1 MLKYVNTV
9 YYPRVLYNLLAMR
22 SIKVFMLPGLIIKK
36 LGLTKIYY
44 WFNR

>member
-1 MLKYVNTV
+1 MLIVYI
-9 YYPRVLYNLLAMR
+9 YYPAMK
-22 SIKVFMLPGLIIKK
+22 SIKVFLLPGLIIKK

>member
-9 YYPRVLYNLLAMR
+9 LLTRLYNFFQAMK
-22 SIKVFMLPGLIIKK
+22 SLKVFLLPGFIIKK

-44 WFNR
+44 WFNK

>member
-1 MLKYVNTV
+1 MLILI
-9 YYPRVLYNLLAMR
+9 YYHQGLYNLLAMR

>member
-1 MLKYVNTV
+1 MLI
-9 YYPRVLYNLLAMR
+9 LYIHYAAMK
-22 SIKVFMLPGLIIKK
+22 SIKVFLLPGLIIKK

>member
-1 MLKYVNTV
+1 MLIV
-9 YYPRVLYNLLAMR
+9 YISFFPAMK
-22 SIKVFMLPGLIIKK
+22 SIKVFLLPGLIIKK